1 MKDSLQNIT
10 DILAE
15 PSTAFARLKSE
26 PKWGLALVIFCLF
39 SAGIAWVMFPFTE
52 QIIHQQMVEEGVPSE
67 QMEISMTVARI
78 ATPIGALVAPII
90 WLLAISAVLTLVA
103 RLLSINDAIK
113 FKHIYAAVVHTS
125 LISILI
131 ALVNTA
137 LLVVFRDVEAIKS
150 AADMKMIPGLHLLLG
165 ASENVKL
172 LTFLSYFNPLSLWY
186 LAVLAIGIRVYADT
200 DKTKA
205 YVGAIIIWLLGIA
218 PEVIFVS

>member
-1 MKDSLQNIT
+1 MKDSLQNIV

-15 PSTAFARLKSE
+15 PSAAFARLKSE
-26 PKWGLALVIFCLF
+26 PKWLLAMVIFCL
-39 SAGIAWVMFPFTE
+39 SSVGIAWVMFPFTE

-90 WLLAISAVLTLVA
+90 WLLAISALLTLVA

-137 LLVVFRDVEAIKS
+137 LLVVFRDLEAIKS

-186 LAVLAIGIRVYADT
+186 LAVLAIGIRVYAET